1 MTAEIV
7 LQQANR
13 HNQRKLTTP
22 IGIDGLVEITTTG
35 RLQVVFQI
43 TEQMLQNIGMTLA
56 RRWDAQGLTRVTVN
70 TPPAKTGGVFTYFP
84 TLLFYEMARPERLP
98 EAMPLAPSG
107 PPAKPAFCAASR
119 LVELPAA

>member
-1 MTAEIV
+1 
-7 LQQANR
+7 
-13 HNQRKLTTP
+13 
-22 IGIDGLVEITTTG
+22 
-35 RLQVVFQI
+35 
-43 TEQMLQNIGMTLA
+43 MLQNIGMTLA

-98 EAMPLAPSG
+98 GAAPLAPSG

-119 LVELPAA
+119 LVELPAARFVARLHYFTCFINQSLAVLAHPIP